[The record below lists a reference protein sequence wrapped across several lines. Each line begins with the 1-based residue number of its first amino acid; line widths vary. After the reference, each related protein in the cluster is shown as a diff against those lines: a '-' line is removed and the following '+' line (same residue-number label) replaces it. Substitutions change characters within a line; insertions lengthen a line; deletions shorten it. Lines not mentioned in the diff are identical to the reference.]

1 MFYSP
6 LMKTLKALLFLAVAT
21 STSFAADKIKVA
33 LTNQQAVNL
42 YNALGSISPGL
53 SPVDT
58 IIAADDIN
66 VLEKVATDFMKGQQ
80 KALRLAQEVKVDD
93 PSKLTKQAAI
103 LLPIEALGDTPVA
116 VDKASPGIIAPGI
129 VELTPLDISTDEI
142 KDAKIPAIN
151 LSVLRKYLQP
161 PPPKP

>member
-66 VLEKVATDFMKGQQ
+66 VLEKVATDFMKGT
-80 KALRLAQEVKVDD
+80 AEG
-93 PSKLTKQAAI
+93 PSSSPRGQGRRPVQAY
-103 LLPIEALGDTPVA
+103 EAGGNPSA
-116 VDKASPGIIAPGI
+116 H
-129 VELTPLDISTDEI
+129 
-142 KDAKIPAIN
+142 
-151 LSVLRKYLQP
+151 
-161 PPPKP
+161 

>member
-1 MFYSP
+1 
-6 LMKTLKALLFLAVAT
+6 
-21 STSFAADKIKVA
+21 
-33 LTNQQAVNL
+33 
-42 YNALGSISPGL
+42 
-53 SPVDT
+53 
-58 IIAADDIN
+58 
-66 VLEKVATDFMKGQQ
+66 
-80 KALRLAQEVKVDD
+80 
-93 PSKLTKQAAI
+93 
-103 LLPIEALGDTPVA
+103 